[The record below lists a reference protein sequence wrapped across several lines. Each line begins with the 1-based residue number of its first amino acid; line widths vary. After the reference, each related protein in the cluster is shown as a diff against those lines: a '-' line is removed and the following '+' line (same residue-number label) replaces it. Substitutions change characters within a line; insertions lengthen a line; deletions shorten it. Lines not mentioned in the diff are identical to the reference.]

1 MHFELLKQHSG
12 SYWFHNNGEVEMA
25 VHGQMQMQQSDFYHA
40 GTYKH
45 MPRLDKYI
53 NVLGDCVEKQYFR
66 GLNVIYLRL

>member
-1 MHFELLKQHSG
+1 
-12 SYWFHNNGEVEMA
+12 VEMA
-25 VHGQMQMQQSDFYHA
+25 VQEQMQMQQSDFYHV

-66 GLNVIYLRL
+66 GLNVIYLML